1 MRASAVVLMVI
12 VAMVIGYFIGRDGR
26 SDSSVAMQAPPEP
39 HRFAIRETPEQASES
54 LVVAL
59 APTEDPA
66 ERLLAA
72 INMPEGFER
81 RRETRVW
88 TNAWLAADGAGAL
101 AIATGDSRFEEITD
115 QMVRLAVQVYPEV
128 LFDDL
133 AILDGLA
140 QRDSLLAQA
149 IHTIA
154 SYDPQRARDLIGE
167 HLQTT
172 QLGTAMLS
180 SIDRVANRS
189 DTSTIVEDPR
199 GELQSALD
207 EPDLSKRTGLLMRL
221 ISRVAANDPA
231 FAAELLDEVPPSLMH
246 QPITWSLI
254 NTWVHKDPL
263 QAARWLVNANSMVTQ
278 RGLTQVAQVWGQRD
292 FSAASAFADELLGSQ
307 RSSYLAA
314 LANATG
320 QMSTDEML
328 NWISAYRTDLAYPQL
343 VNAAAQRLVQQD
355 PDAALKLVEELPAES
370 RLKPYATMLPRIAMQ
385 NPEKAI
391 EVLEKIDDPQIR
403 AQLTPMIA
411 SMLASTDAKR
421 ALDWA
426 RDQEKGPLRDQ
437 AIAGV
442 ASVLAQ
448 TDPSTAKRVV
458 EEIDDTSMRKGPI
471 MVLLQ
476 LAPSDEA
483 AIRLGQEYGYDRQ
496 TVLTVRSGGGMFSIG
511 SSALIGGFSSQ
522 AFQFQQRIIR
532 AISRDN
538 EE

>member
-12 VAMVIGYFIGRDGR
+12 VATAIGYFIGRDGR
-26 SDSSVAMQAPPEP
+26 SDSPVAPSQAPSEPHQVAM
-39 HRFAIRETPEQASES
+39 RETPEQASES
-54 LVVAL
+54 LIVAP
-59 APTEDPA
+59 APTEDPKA
-66 ERLLAA
+66 RLLAA
-72 INMPEGFER
+72 INMPKGVER
-81 RRETRVW
+81 RREIRISM
-88 TNAWLAADGAGAL
+88 NAWLAADGAAAL
-101 AIATGDSRFEEITD
+101 AIATEDSRFEAIAD

-133 AILDGLA
+133 SVLDGLA

-149 IHTIA
+149 IHAIA
-154 SYDPQRARDLIGE
+154 SYDPQRARTLIGE
-167 HLQTT
+167 HMQATPM
-172 QLGTAMLS
+172 GTALLS
-180 SIDRVANRS
+180 SIDRIANRADMS
-189 DTSTIVEDPR
+189 RIVEDPR

-207 EPDLSKRTGLLMRL
+207 EPDLSKRTSLLMHL

-246 QPITWSLI
+246 QTITWSLI
-254 NTWVHKDPL
+254 NTWVLKDPL

-278 RGLTQVAQVWGQRD
+278 RGLKQVAQFWGQRD

-328 NWISAYRTDLAYPQL
+328 NWISGYRNDLAYPQL

-355 PDAALKLVEELPAES
+355 PDAALELVEELPAEF
-370 RLKPYATMLPRIAMQ
+370 RLNSYASMLPRIAMQ

-391 EVLEKIDDPQIR
+391 EVLEKIDDAQIR
-403 AQLTPMIA
+403 AQLTPMIS
-411 SMLASTDAKR
+411 SMLASTDAMR

-442 ASVLAQ
+442 ALVLAQ
-448 TDPSTAKRVV
+448 TDPSRAKRVV

-496 TVLTVRSGGGMFSIG
+496 TVLTVRSGGRTFGIG
-511 SSALIGGFSSQ
+511 SSALITPFGSQ
-522 AFQFQQRIIR
+522 VFQDHRIIR